1 MATQAP
7 SQAPTT
13 ATQAF
18 VTAHAGQRP
27 PTGQQ
32 SQTRV
37 AQSASVAH
45 QTTTAT
51 QSTTGP
57 GAAGGEQPTI
67 QNAGQVDE
75 LETLRQ
81 QLKKLQD
88 KAETASVDDALA
100 KVMEMAHTQP
110 IPQPWESYTAG
121 NRPPRRT
128 DYTWVTLEG
137 APGQDQH
144 LPDVRTVAAGL
155 QKASPRLLSF
165 RNPNE
170 FVAGEIHKTP
180 DGMVRHSHVRK

>member
-7 SQAPTT
+7 ST

-18 VTAHAGQRP
+18 VTVHAGQRP

-100 KVMEMAHTQP
+100 KVMEMAHTP
-110 IPQPWESYTAG
+110 SLTTRPQLIS
-121 NRPPRRT
+121 
-128 DYTWVTLEG
+128 
-137 APGQDQH
+137 
-144 LPDVRTVAAGL
+144 
-155 QKASPRLLSF
+155 ASERWSTEL
-165 RNPNE
+165 R
-170 FVAGEIHKTP
+170 
-180 DGMVRHSHVRK
+180 